1 MCSTMQPMTSPTG
14 GRPTPVTAAAPG
26 TSSSDVRTPSAW
38 NRAIRA
44 AAAGGRPPPLH
55 WPSPSGMSPAPSSGS
70 WTCRARHGCL
80 PIRAPR
86 RQAEPMRIVLIGP
99 PGSGKGTQAAL
110 LADRLGIPAVSTGEL
125 FRAHVDSGTEL
136 GRQVAAFTTRG
147 DLVPDDLTVAVV
159 AERPRARHPPGGGGG
174 GAPRPPGLR
183 GGPPAR
189 RLPAHERPGRAPPRR
204 AGPPR

>member
-14 GRPTPVTAAAPG
+14 GRPTPVTAVAPG

-38 NRAIRA
+38 KRAMRA
-44 AAAGGRPPPLH
+44 AAAGGRPR
-55 WPSPSGMSPAPSSGS
+55 PSHSVMSADPSSGS
-70 WTCRARHGCL
+70 WTCPVRHGYL

-86 RQAEPMRIVLIGP
+86 RQAAGMRIVLIGP

-125 FRAHVDSGTEL
+125 FRAHVDGDTEL
-136 GRQVAAFTTRG
+136 GRQVAAFTARG

-159 AERPRARHPPGGGGG
+159 AERLARPDCRQGYLLDGFPRTIGQA
-174 GAPRPPGLR
+174 
-183 GGPPAR
+183 
-189 RLPAHERPGRAPPRR
+189 ER
-204 AGPPR
+204 